1 MKIFRPFAE
10 KIPAR
15 LSNLH
20 STSPLEQFGKIFFS
34 ERRCLISEI
43 SRPFASKFWPLFEN
57 VSGTVVKTAIYLS
70 RRTICRNFFRNFPSC
85 WVTFDIWQIF
95 CSYFARKFPAGLSKQ
110 YFTCQNEISWK
121 IFFKVF
127 LSRYIPILSKN
138 FSDVWR
144 RKLRQGF
151 RNCILPVWSNVSRK

>member
-70 RRTICRNFFRNFPSC
+70 RRTICRNFFSKFSVLLSHF
-85 WVTFDIWQIF
+85 WYVTNLLQLF
-95 CSYFARKFPAGLSKQ
+95 CKKVSGRFVQTVFYLSKWNFLEDFFQ
-110 YFTCQNEISWK
+110 SIFVKVYSNFEQKLFRRLAKKIAAGFSKLYITCLE
-121 IFFKVF
+121 
-127 LSRYIPILSKN
+127 
-138 FSDVWR
+138 
-144 RKLRQGF
+144 
-151 RNCILPVWSNVSRK
+151 